1 MEREDL
7 IKKWLDN
14 NLSFQELEAFKQ
26 LKDFDELTKL
36 DAALQQFKP
45 LEFEDDKE
53 LERLNLA
60 LKTKSKKQNN
70 WLKPFMRVAAI
81 LAICFG
87 AYYYTTTLDTNIAT
101 EFAQKE
107 SIVLPDNS
115 QVKLNAKSTLAFNK
129 NSWEDSRDLDL
140 IGEAYFKVAKGS
152 KFTVH
157 TTAGDISVL
166 GTEFNIN
173 NRNNLFEVIC
183 YEGSV
188 KVEHNETSRVLKPGE
203 SFLILNNKLV
213 EKPKTND
220 TSPLWTNNESYFES
234 IPYTQVIA
242 EFERQYNVTFSVNNI
257 DTNEVFTGGFAHNN
271 LDIALQAIT
280 IPLNLA
286 YTKNNNKIS
295 LKRE

>member
-14 NLSFQELEAFKQ
+14 NLSFQDLEAFKQ

-81 LAICFG
+81 LAICLG

-129 NSWEDSRDLDL
+129 NSWEDSRNLDL

>member
-14 NLSFQELEAFKQ
+14 NLSSQELEAFKQ
-26 LKDFDELTKL
+26 LKDFDELTRL

-45 LEFEDDKE
+45 QEFEDDKE
-53 LERLNLA
+53 LEKLNLA

-70 WLKPFMRVAAI
+70 WLNPFMRVAAI
-81 LAICFG
+81 LAICVG

-129 NSWEDSRDLDL
+129 NSWEDSRNLDL

-188 KVEHNETSRVLKPGE
+188 KVEHNKTSRVLKPGE
-203 SFLILNNKLV
+203 SFLILDNKLV
-213 EKPKTND
+213 ERPKTND
-220 TSPLWTNNESYFES
+220 TSPLWINNESYFES

>member
-14 NLSFQELEAFKQ
+14 NLSSQELEAFKQ
-26 LKDFDELTKL
+26 LKDFDELTRL

-45 LEFEDDKE
+45 QEFEDDKE
-53 LERLNLA
+53 LEKLNLA

-70 WLKPFMRVAAI
+70 WLNPFMRVAAI
-81 LAICFG
+81 LAICVG

-140 IGEAYFKVAKGS
+140 TGEAYFKVAKGS

-188 KVEHNETSRVLKPGE
+188 KVEHNKTSRVLKPGE
-203 SFLILNNKLV
+203 SFLILDNKLV
-213 EKPKTND
+213 ERQKTND
-220 TSPLWTNNESYFES
+220 TSPLWINNESYFES